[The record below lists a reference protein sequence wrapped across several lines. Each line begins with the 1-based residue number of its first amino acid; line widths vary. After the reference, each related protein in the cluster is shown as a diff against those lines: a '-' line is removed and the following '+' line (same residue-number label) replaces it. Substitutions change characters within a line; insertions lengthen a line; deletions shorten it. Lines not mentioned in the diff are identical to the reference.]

1 MPFGINSINNMANTY
16 NIEDQ
21 LKAQQQAVDELK
33 DSLTEVISIY
43 PKFAQGFEAGLS
55 ALGEK
60 LPEVVE
66 SIKQLNTQNRELVA
80 SGQKPQSVLKQLAS
94 SLLSWNSVISVG
106 ITLLSVYGKEILSWV
121 SSLLKGEQ
129 RLTAYGKAL
138 KDSRIVMGALIEVQK
153 RGNLSAQDEL
163 VKLKLLYNAT
173 QDVTLKSVERK
184 KAVDA
189 LQEKYPAYFKNVKDE
204 VILAGQAKGEYDKL
218 AQSIIATARARAAEN
233 LMVNNE
239 QRKLTNE
246 TRAGKLNEE
255 LKAQQEQ
262 LDAARKHQKELD
274 KVPMQVSSMG
284 VPVSA
289 SGSFGYIEI
298 NELEEK
304 VKRTQKSIA
313 DLSTDTVLLNKQN
326 GVLVKAVEDDVK
338 KYGVSLL
345 IDTKK
350 NNAEINNSYRTTIKE
365 QDDLFRSASQ
375 ERLEEIAGQT
385 IQTLKS
391 YEEQIKTAEAYFN
404 KLRAGHAKNKKDIE
418 QIDKEQAKT
427 LKAIS
432 NKFQQEDV
440 AQLQR
445 YEDELKQLKLDNIE
459 DVTAREQ
466 VRLKQETED
475 RNKQYE
481 DEYDTLKNRIVTRQK
496 ILADQGKH
504 LNQQDEKSLRETIAQ
519 EQKLLEDM
527 AAWKEQFD
535 TRQRQKQ
542 NALNQP
548 AAKPDKNQDEQDKL
562 KNAITENEQSG
573 KHLQALLLQKQ
584 LLEMQHK
591 QAVDAAGNREEAVK
605 KIETEYASK
614 RAALEQ
620 ELVSAKLHAGDKL
633 IDGVLKNSK
642 KDSAIFKAAFV
653 AKKATAVGDII
664 ISTRKAI
671 MESLQAY
678 SGIPFIGQALGIAQA
693 AFMAAQGATSIADI
707 VKQKPGY
714 ARGGRFLSDG
724 RGALLSG
731 YSRTDDTNAY
741 LRSGEAVVVSEA
753 MRNPWARNL
762 VSAINVAYGGRD
774 FSTGNTS
781 PAYALGGVYTDGGN
795 AGRYY
800 SQPINDVKEMANT
813 LAYQII
819 NNFPPV
825 YVDVKDI
832 NTQQSIL
839 ARTVDRVNL

>member
-1 MPFGINSINNMANTY
+1 MANTY

-21 LKAQQQAVDELK
+21 LKAQQEAVDELR

-173 QDVTLKSVERK
+173 QDVTLGITERK
-184 KAVDA
+184 KAVNA

-204 VILAGQAKGEYDKL
+204 AILAGQAKSQYDQL

-233 LMVNNE
+233 LIVNNE

-246 TRAGKLNEE
+246 TRAGKFNDE
-255 LKAQQEQ
+255 LKAQQKE

-313 DLSTDTVLLNKQN
+313 DLSTDTMLLNKQN
-326 GVLVKAVEDDVK
+326 NVLVKAVEDDVK
-338 KYGVSLL
+338 KYGIGLL
-345 IDTKK
+345 LDTKK

-481 DEYDTLKNRIVTRQK
+481 EEYKVLDERIKHRTKLLEKDDGLTL
-496 ILADQGKH
+496 A
-504 LNQQDEKSLRETIAQ
+504 EKVKLKETIAQ

-535 TRQRQKQ
+535 TRQWQKQ
-542 NALNQP
+542 NALNQQN
-548 AAKPDKNQDEQDKL
+548 AQPDKSQEEQDKL
-562 KNAITENEQSG
+562 RNAITENEQNG
-573 KHLQALLLQKQ
+573 KHLQALLLQQQ
-584 LLEMQHK
+584 LLDLQHQ
-591 QAVDAAGNREEAVK
+591 QAVTAAQKRSESVE
-605 KIETEYASK
+605 KIEADYAAK

-620 ELVSAKLHAGDKL
+620 DLVSAKLHAGDKL

-714 ARGGRFLSDG
+714 AQGGRFISDG
-724 RGALLSG
+724 RGALLGG

-800 SQPINDVKEMANT
+800 SQPVNDVKEMANT

>member
-1 MPFGINSINNMANTY
+1 MANFY

-33 DSLTEVISIY
+33 NSLTEVISIY

-60 LPEVVE
+60 LPDVVE
-66 SIKQLNTQNRELVA
+66 SIKDLNAQNRELVA

-163 VKLKLLYNAT
+163 IKLRLLYNAT
-173 QDVTLKSVERK
+173 QDVTLGITERK
-184 KAVDA
+184 KAVNA

-204 VILAGQAKGEYDKL
+204 VILAGQAKGQYDQL

-255 LKAQQEQ
+255 LKAQKQQ
-262 LDAARKHQKELD
+262 LEAARKHQKELD

-284 VPVSA
+284 VPASA
-289 SGSFGYIEI
+289 NGSFGYIEI

-313 DLSTDTVLLNKQN
+313 DLSTDTTLLNKQN
-326 GVLVKAVEDDVK
+326 GVLIKAVEDDVK

-350 NNAEINNSYRTTIKE
+350 NNAAINNSYRTTIKE
-365 QDDLFRSASQ
+365 QDDLFRLASQ

-391 YEEQIKTAEAYFN
+391 YEEQIKTAEVYFN
-404 KLRAGHAKNKKDIE
+404 KLRAGHAKSKKDLA
-418 QIDKEQAKT
+418 QIDTEQAKT

-445 YEDELKQLKLDNIE
+445 YEDELKQLKLDNID

-466 VRLKQETED
+466 ARLTQETED
-475 RNKQYE
+475 RNKQYQK
-481 DEYDTLKNRIVTRQK
+481 EYKVLAERIDFREK
-496 ILADQGKH
+496 ALDNDNLSFDQIQN
-504 LNQQDEKSLRETIAQ
+504 LNETIAQ
-519 EQKLLEDM
+519 EKKLLEDM

-542 NALNQP
+542 NALNQQN
-548 AAKPDKNQDEQDKL
+548 AQPDKSQEEQDKFR
-562 KNAITENEQSG
+562 NAITENEQNG
-573 KHLQALLLQKQ
+573 KHLQALLLQQQ
-584 LLEMQHK
+584 LLDLQHQ
-591 QAVDAAGNREEAVK
+591 QAVTAAQKRGESVE
-605 KIETEYASK
+605 KIEADYAAK
-614 RAALEQ
+614 RTVLEQ
-620 ELVSAKLHAGDKL
+620 DLVSAKLHAGDKL

-714 ARGGRFLSDG
+714 ARGGRFMSDG
-724 RGALLSG
+724 RGALLGG

-800 SQPINDVKEMANT
+800 SQPVNDVKEMANT